1 LQQRDSADG
10 VFVQQ
15 PHVSLRFLEPFV
27 EPRQDIFMKRAR
39 AAVNPRGFPRAWSG
53 ILPAVH
59 PSHAVSFAVARRMD
73 GLAFALYRSGV

>member
-27 EPRQDIFMKRAR
+27 ETRQDIFMKRLR
-39 AAVNPRGFPRAWSG
+39 V
-53 ILPAVH
+53 LP
-59 PSHAVSFAVARRMD
+59 
-73 GLAFALYRSGV
+73 